1 MTLDALPRGVNAR
14 ITAIDW
20 AVLAEEEG
28 KRLRA
33 LGLDLGAEV
42 NVAHRGVFAGRDP
55 LAVRVGT
62 MTIALRRVH
71 AAAMEVEAL

>member
-1 MTLDALPRGVNAR
+1 MTLDALARGVPAR

-20 AVLAEEEG
+20 AVLAEDEG

-42 NVAHRGVFAGRDP
+42 EVAHRGVFAGRDP
-55 LAVRVGT
+55 LAVRVGS

-71 AAAMEVEAL
+71 AAAMQVEAL